1 MSVTYIRVRTT
12 AERGTPAACS
22 ASNAIRNAATVCAY
36 ASPGCSTPSG
46 PVAVVP
52 AVSAQCPARTTRQ

>member
-12 AERGTPAACS
+12 SSADTPAS
-22 ASNAIRNAATVCAY
+22 ASARNAMPKAAIVCAY
-36 ASPGCSTPSG
+36 ASPRCSTPSG

-52 AVSAQCPARTTRQ
+52 AVMAQRPARTTRQ